1 VIINSFVGIR
11 NQENPRSIPDNAL
24 ASAQDCDISDA
35 GVLTQRPGYAL
46 TKSISNITS
55 AYTTFE
61 GESYLVAGGV
71 LYRVLSDL
79 NLANLGACSASS
91 FADDKN
97 VLYTNDGLRVIGN
110 EVRSLSFT
118 FPRFPPVLTSTTG
131 SLPAGWYS
139 ATYTF
144 VSPTG
149 LESSSA
155 PVESI
160 ELLAPGGIAIS
171 TDTPPNGYTVRT
183 YLTEA
188 GGTVYQDAS
197 GMPLGFEQAQSSSP
211 FPENTEQIAWY
222 ESSLYAGQCLDDKRS
237 IVYWSQSLHPHLFA
251 RDSDYFFVQ
260 GQLRALMPTPQGL
273 VVATSEAIYV
283 WSESALTPLTS
294 FGTPP
299 GRPITRLPDG
309 SVRIWSSRG
318 VIAFPNFENL
328 TDRKCS
334 FPVGNNVSTVIVESD
349 GIQRFIALSDSQG
362 EVWNVKS

>member
-1 VIINSFVGIR
+1 VIINSWLGLHTK
-11 NQENPRSIPDNAL
+11 ENPRSIPDNAL
-24 ASAQDCDISDA
+24 ASAVDVDLSDA
-35 GVLTQRPGYAL
+35 GVLTQRPGFAL
-46 TKSISNITS
+46 TKTISNITS
-55 AYTTFE
+55 AYTTLE
-61 GESYLVAGGV
+61 GESYLVAGNI

-79 NLANLGACSASS
+79 NLANLGACSATA

-97 VLYTNDGLRVIGN
+97 VLYTSDGMRVIGN

-118 FPRFPPVLTSTTG
+118 FPRFPPVLTATTG
-131 SLPAGWYS
+131 SLPAGLYS

-155 PVESI
+155 PIETL

-171 TDTPPNGYTVRT
+171 TDTPPADYTVRT

-188 GGTVYQDAS
+188 GGTIYQDAS
-197 GMPLGFEQAQSSSP
+197 GMPLGYEQAQSSSP

-283 WSESALTPLTS
+283 FAEGMLTPLTAYGCS
-294 FGTPP
+294 S
-299 GRPITRLPDG
+299 GRPIARLPDG
-309 SVRIWSSRG
+309 SVRSARYHSQQVIKSARRLSSRTG
-318 VIAFPNFENL
+318 YSA
-328 TDRKCS
+328 
-334 FPVGNNVSTVIVESD
+334 
-349 GIQRFIALSDSQG
+349 
-362 EVWNVKS
+362 W

>member
-1 VIINSFVGIR
+1 MVI
-11 NQENPRSIPDNAL
+11 NQFIGLHTKENPRSIPDNAL
-24 ASAQDCDISDA
+24 ASAIDVDLSDA

-61 GESYLVAGGV
+61 GESYLVAGGF

-97 VLYTNDGLRVIGN
+97 VLYTNDGIRVIGN

-118 FPRFPPVLTSTTG
+118 FPRFPPVLTATTG

-144 VSPTG
+144 VSPSG

-155 PVESI
+155 PVESLK
-160 ELLAPGGIAIS
+160 LLAPGGIAIS
-171 TDTPPNGYTVRT
+171 TDTPANGYTVRT

-197 GMPLGFEQAQSSSP
+197 GMPLGTEQAQSSSP
-211 FPENTEQIAWY
+211 FPENSEQIAWY
-222 ESSLYAGQCLDDKRS
+222 DSSLYAGQCLDDKRS

-251 RDSDYFFVQ
+251 RDSDYFIVQ
-260 GQLRALMPTPQGL
+260 GQLRALMPTLQGL
-273 VVATSEAIYV
+273 VVATSDAIYV
-283 WSESALTPLTS
+283 FAEGVLTPLAGYGCS
-294 FGTPP
+294 S
-299 GRPITRLPDG
+299 GRPIARLPDG
-309 SVRIWSSRG
+309 SVRIFSARG
-318 VIAFPNFENL
+318 ICAFPPFENL
-328 TDRKCS
+328 TEKKCS
-334 FPVGNNVSTVIVESD
+334 FPAGGNVSTAIVESD

-362 EVWNVKS
+362 PTWNIKT

>member
-1 VIINSFVGIR
+1 VIINSFLGLHTK
-11 NQENPRSIPDNAL
+11 ENPRSIPDNAL
-24 ASAQDCDISDA
+24 ASAIDVDLSDA
-35 GVLTQRPGYAL
+35 GVITRRPGFTL
-46 TKSISNITS
+46 SKSISNITS

-61 GESYLVAGGV
+61 GESYLVAGNI

-79 NLANLGACSASS
+79 NLANLGACTATA

-110 EVRSLSFT
+110 EVRSLNFT
-118 FPRFPPVLTSTTG
+118 FPRFPPVLTATTG
-131 SLPAGWYS
+131 SLPAGRYS
-139 ATYTF
+139 ASYTF
-144 VSPTG
+144 VSPSD

-155 PVESI
+155 PVESL
-160 ELLAPGGIAIS
+160 ELMNPGGIAIT
-171 TDTPPNGYTVRT
+171 TDSPPAGYTVRT
-183 YLTEA
+183 YITEA

-237 IVYWSQSLHPHLFA
+237 IVFWSQSLHPHLFA

-283 WSESALTPLTS
+283 WSEGILTPLTNY
-294 FGTPP
+294 GTPP
-299 GRPITRLPDG
+299 GRPISRLPDG
-309 SVRIWSSRG
+309 SVRIFSNRG
-318 VIAFPNFENL
+318 FCTFPAFENL
-328 TDRKCS
+328 TEKKCS
-334 FPVGNNVSTVIVESD
+334 FKSGSQVSSCIMESD
-349 GIQRFIALSDSQG
+349 GIVRFVALIPNDG
-362 EVWNVKS
+362 EAWNVKS